1 MERGLREVM
10 TPPPMSDQRSK
21 RVSISLEEA
30 TADPLEVRRAFIKSR
45 MVQFKNLRGVSCTG
59 WSSSSQPYWS

>member
-1 MERGLREVM
+1 MERGLREVV

-21 RVSISLEEA
+21 RDSMSLEEA

-45 MVQFKNLRGVSCTG
+45 MVQFLK
-59 WSSSSQPYWS
+59 